1 MLAPAITRSSFYF
14 ILMSGMYN
22 AMCNG
27 IASGL
32 SYIDA
37 LRMLRQTGKC
47 TMSANSVFMHAGII
61 SGVGKQYF
69 SIEDPGIQQTLYSL
83 CGVLFTGQ
91 NNEQI
96 TNVENQ
102 VYTVYTQSLDFF
114 K

>member
-1 MLAPAITRSSFYF
+1 
-14 ILMSGMYN
+14 MYN

-47 TMSANSVFMHAGII
+47 TMSANSVYMHAGII

-69 SIEDPGIQQTLYSL
+69 SIEDPGMQQALYGL
-83 CGVLFTGQ
+83 CGALFSNQ
-91 NNEQI
+91 NNDSI
-96 TNVENQ
+96 
-102 VYTVYTQSLDFF
+102 
-114 K
+114 